1 MAKKKQSL
9 VDLRK
14 MNLSF
19 EEKNQIIKLIN
30 LKTKTLTLDTEIY
43 ENDQFITKREM
54 VYAHLPK
61 KLKAQLNSFF

>member
-43 ENDQFITKREM
+43 ENDQFIAKREM

>member
-19 EEKNQIIKLIN
+19 EEKNQIIKLVN

-43 ENDQFITKREM
+43 ENDQFIAKREM

>member
-9 VDLRK
+9 VDLK
-14 MNLSF
+14 KLNLSF

-43 ENDQFITKREM
+43 ENDQFIAKREM